1 MNIILIPPADKE
13 LEEAINYYNDQLAG
27 LGDQFYTSFLDTVG
41 YIVQT
46 PDAWRKIGANTR
58 RINIKRF
65 PYLILYV
72 LDGQDVL
79 ITCIAHQHRNP
90 TYYMERAD

>member
-1 MNIILIPPADKE
+1 MTIILIPPADQE
-13 LEEAINYYNDQLAG
+13 LIEAIDYYNDQLVG
-27 LGDQFYTSFLDTVG
+27 LGDQFYTSFLNTVS
-41 YIVQT
+41 YIT
-46 PDAWRKIGANTR
+46 KAPEAWKKVGSNTR

-72 LDGQDVL
+72 LDEQDIL

-90 TYYMERAD
+90 WFYMERAD

>member
-1 MNIILIPPADKE
+1 MNIILIPPSDKE
-13 LEEAINYYNDQLAG
+13 MEEAIDYYNDQMPG
-27 LGDQFYTSFLDTVG
+27 LGEQFYNAFLSSVD
-41 YIVQT
+41 YISIS
-46 PDAWRKIGANTR
+46 PDAWRKVGSNTR

-72 LDGQDVL
+72 LDGNDIL

-90 TYYMERAD
+90 TYYANKIY

>member
-1 MNIILIPPADKE
+1 MNIILIPPSDKE
-13 LEEAINYYNDQLAG
+13 LEEAIDYYNDQMPG
-27 LGDQFYTSFLDTVG
+27 LGEQFYNAFLSSAD
-41 YIVQT
+41 YISIA
-46 PDAWRKIGANTR
+46 PDAWRKVGSNTR

-72 LDGQDVL
+72 LDGNDIL

-90 TYYMERAD
+90 TYYANRIY

>member
-13 LEEAINYYNDQLAG
+13 LSEAIDYYNDQLAG
-27 LGDQFYTSFLDTVG
+27 LGEQFYTCFLDTVG
-41 YIVQT
+41 YISQT
-46 PDAWRKIGANTR
+46 PEVWKKIGANTR

-65 PYLILYV
+65 PYLILYM
-72 LDGQDVL
+72 LDEKDIL

-90 TYYMERAD
+90 TYYMERSD

>member
-1 MNIILIPPADKE
+1 MNIVLIPPADKE
-13 LEEAINYYNDQLAG
+13 LKEAIDYYNDQLTG
-27 LGDQFYTSFLDTVG
+27 LGEQFYTSFIDTTG
-41 YIVQT
+41 YISQV
-46 PDAWRKIGANTR
+46 PDAWRKIGTNTR

-72 LDGQDVL
+72 IDEHEIL

-90 TYYMERAD
+90 TYYMERTD